1 MKVID
6 LFQRSLRGIF
16 VLGILFLFIP
26 KSYSQLLSYQF
37 SYTANNNN
45 TPVSVNDNAT
55 VNFPYSPGPFLNT
68 PISFT
73 NKIVFGVNHNFLQFY
88 STGMDVEVDLKIERF
103 DRTGASMGTNS
114 KTLEIN
120 YYPFTTQ
127 AYIDR
132 DVFINYGAAGVKVT
146 IDDIRVNN
154 SSVNDLPNH
163 LFIDVFLE
171 KDELVGLSSN
181 PTTINTLQGIN
192 TDCDTNGVVDEIEI
206 AWNTIIGAEEYQLEW
221 TFVNDYGATLNNYLP
236 ASSLKYDF
244 KNNSTRISTTN
255 TSYKIANTFDHGYI
269 LFRVRG
275 IGQDAFNPGFYFP
288 GPWNGNVTD
297 VGYVNNVSSKFHN
310 VHPHELNK
318 NWQLT
323 INYAEEGK
331 KKESINYMDGSMRSR
346 QTLTRIN
353 TDRIVIAG
361 ETVYDH
367 QGRPA
372 VTILPTPVQE
382 EYCQA
387 PVNHASTIKYYTA
400 LNKNTQNAIYS
411 KDDFDIDNPNQSC
424 VASVG
429 ELINTT
435 GASNYYSSNN
445 PFKDAYNAFIPDAE
459 NYPFSMIE
467 YTPDNTGRIRRQGGV
482 GAEFQ
487 INNNHDTRYYYGQP
501 NQLQLDR
508 LFGAEV
514 GDAAHYKKN
523 MVIDPNGQVSVSY
536 LNMEGKTVATSLA
549 GDAPPNLE
557 AVASDSGAV
566 KNFTVDLFNKNSN
579 GQSNLNK
586 VKTDKTGIEFTS
598 QILATTAGNYK
609 LDYTLLVNNFTDNCT
624 GSNVCYNCVYDLEIS
639 VIDECGQ
646 MINTSGNPVNTPIV
660 SMYAGNV
667 TLQNNELVFTT
678 ACSPSQ
684 YNYNSTAA
692 NNNTIITLYL
702 NAGSYT
708 IHKKLN
714 INTQAR
720 NYYLQQFL
728 DTNLNSCIVP
738 LSQLQANALA
748 NIDTSDCYL
757 DCNVC
762 VQSLGTKDEFVSSG
776 KGTALEWDLFYEECL
791 DQCDDYVSL
800 CDQSYQLMLIDV
812 SPGGQYCN
820 YKNVNGIFNFSEQK
834 YKLSLLYY
842 DNKLPGNT
850 SISSQF
856 TLNTSNKYWRN
867 PKRTING
874 NTYNM
879 YIDDAT
885 NQRTKI
891 RLSNINGVY
900 TPAILSNSYLYSD
913 SQGYYTFPEYLAYV
927 EDFVDLWEDGW
938 EKSLVEY
945 HPEYCYY
952 KICMSYSKKVQ
963 SSDTYTSESFDKLLT
978 NSQTYAQAVANGL
991 IDSGTNLP
999 TTWNTLDPFI
1009 LHASNWSAPMPM
1021 GALLDGFLSVYQ
1033 IVGANTYKMYEYAAM
1048 LARCGTQIG
1057 AVPSPSCIDFGSL
1070 YVLPNSGNNVII
1082 NDSIK
1087 NLEWNIFKSLYLANK
1102 RALQSHYANYQTINT
1117 YASGSCE
1124 GFNGCIGNSNFNPYT
1139 YFPQAYGNNPSNWS
1153 NNNSFWGI
1161 GNNNQNQPLPVQPC
1175 DILTYSYYA
1184 SKTPRFMEHK
1194 MEMPA
1199 PSANNLAAQIYYQT
1213 GLCPVDFNFLQ
1224 VLNELADKGKL
1235 IHVNYPM
1242 TSLNTFNGLFLALT
1256 DYNPSQPMNVSHN
1269 WGWSSN
1275 VLSGNLNVSI
1285 FDYVQNTVTCN
1296 MGFFNDSQNPII
1308 WSQVQ
1313 QFKDLVFL
1321 GINNGNYTFEIK
1333 VKIPDGFGGFEW
1345 KKIQGYTSC
1354 FALMSCTF
1362 NEECNPNELAIGL
1375 QNLMSALLIQGEL
1388 DNQAFSLASNNFNST
1403 INVAINNTL
1412 GQPTS
1417 QLRWDYISGGNNPV
1431 FLLYDGNNT
1440 STQIMLEITNIS
1452 NNLSISNIFN
1462 NGAYFNNIN
1471 TLGGHVFTIDVFDFS
1486 GNKLAT
1492 ITGKAWKNNNNTSEA
1507 LSMGTCEIPGPL
1519 SCNLPPHHN
1528 MQQTIAMLSNVF
1540 ANYQGQS
1547 VDLTQN
1553 IYFTSNLCQY
1563 LTECNTQQGSSS
1575 ENSYV
1580 DNGVHYDEL
1589 IFEMPGCELKLV
1601 SSDNG
1606 SPDLNFS
1613 QITSVSDFQ
1622 VTGEADA
1629 QGYFY
1634 EFTFKASYDAMGMIY
1649 TGIVHGTTCWPLL
1662 ACPECIETEL
1672 AKFEYEITEP
1682 SAIEDTCS
1690 YLYNL
1695 YTEAYNWRENYN
1707 SNNPQT
1713 VCDPFP
1719 SMLSQGDFEELGLCC
1734 NTQAFG
1740 AFNNYIQSFYNTA
1753 LCPEDL
1759 PVWNSENCE
1768 GGNEEPSQCESDFND
1783 LVALI
1788 NSYNNSAYATSH
1800 GYSLSTNFY
1809 SSFYVFSQYGFCN
1822 CEYLRYVAYLE
1833 GFINLPA
1840 NDPTPPAIPINQF
1853 ENCSNG
1859 IADNCTERYQ
1869 EYLDY
1874 IDAYNTFANSQ
1885 ANINSYPEITQGQI
1899 ASLEEFIN
1907 ENLCLCLDKYFAFL
1921 ESLMDNVYTG
1931 NPQELEFK
1939 LSLSNF
1945 CEGELPCASSHF
1957 PETPVEDLP
1966 PAPYENP
1973 CVTQLVN
1980 MALQA
1985 AWNQYQQ
1992 QINDLTTYFIN
2003 LYNTKCTEALEN
2015 FTMNYDDKEFHFTLY
2030 YYDQSGNL
2038 IKTVPP
2044 EGVEMINITSYADAL
2059 AVQINS
2065 DRTNKTHTVFTEHRL
2080 ASIYNFNSLNQ
2091 TTRQQIPDHDAI
2103 DLWETKLTSG
2113 FHPLFTISSV
2123 NFVNNIGYAS
2133 GSININGTDVGLLYR
2148 SNDEGSTWQPV
2159 KDVLGAH
2166 INKIVWTDANT
2177 AYAAGQGG
2185 TILKTTDGGHN
2196 WLPLRTYL
2204 AKMNENIT
2212 SMAFKDA
2219 NEGVFICE
2227 NGTIITTANAGQ
2239 TFTKLA
2245 SNTLQPSVARVLK
2258 DITWDGL
2265 EYFLITQI
2273 HNSQLNVYHTEVF
2286 SSSDGT
2292 NWTLFN
2298 LIRSA
2303 QLNKVN
2309 LFNGNRSYLCG
2320 DDGQLYRF
2328 TDGSNVTYEAI
2339 ETGLNKNIR
2348 DVYFKDW
2355 NNGIIIA
2362 DSIANYG
2369 QIYKTHD
2376 GGKTWVLLSAPGA
2389 YYNTLFP
2396 YYENNS
2402 NAKVLAIGHNQL
2414 ISRVIMY
2421 NNTPFGIVPVV
2432 SPNIPAPNNPLPQL
2446 DAVWAQ
2452 RTNANAGPAFAAYQN
2467 NLYYTPDIEAGNSLS
2482 WSSVSGIPSNENIR
2496 ELVFAVMASS
2506 GLPIKGIVLTDNGKL
2521 YLIEKAANSSSIS
2534 LSHLTGTSGYIR
2546 ITLDESN
2553 KRAYAIKNSGTI
2565 SLINLNNTNVT
2576 VNALSPSFPSLSLYN
2591 YSSLVFVDNR
2601 VAAISELGDV
2611 YSNTI
2616 DVNNGNFTS
2625 LQVNEHT
2632 KKLKPLAMNSIRHKN
2647 SSMYMAGTDGD
2658 VYSYVS
2664 GEFTRQLSHTTTT
2677 INGIDRNSNNLFA
2690 AAQNGMLIKFSIQS
2704 GDILVPQYINTN
2716 VSENLYAIAVENNQ
2730 LHAVGQ
2736 NSRALFIADV
2746 TISSP
2751 LTQIITG
2758 AGNSHRLNALA
2769 YRPSQSTPL
2778 AYAVG
2783 NHAQVHSLTDNI
2795 RVKVNNVFTNKLFKV
2810 HFADGSNG
2818 FAAGAG
2824 NALHYTID
2832 GANTW
2837 HISSPNANAEF
2848 DNVSNIHG
2856 VYTYGPASAFICGD
2870 KEFIG
2875 EAGNNGKYTTVMGN
2889 SANSAANVLYD
2900 MYLDANNG
2908 YAVGI
2913 NGTNGRIASTAN
2925 AGISWT
2931 INTINGKPFKALC
2944 KIPNNNHFMAV
2955 GPGETVAYVL
2965 NGTVQNPSISIP
2977 PSLNSNFNDV
2987 FFTNAHTA
2995 YIAGSNGVLLKAANL
3010 QPSNNTYSAFAFGSK
3025 NLNDGLNNQSNTAN
3039 MNVEAVAF
3047 TSASSGFIG
3056 GAYNAANNY
3065 ARKIKDESGRH
3076 SVYHWY
3082 DRLGRL
3088 ILSQNSK
3095 QHNHNPK
3102 QYSYTLYDALGRIT
3116 EAGQKDENTAN
3127 TRFADI
3133 FGAQVNNFYNPNV
3146 IDDTE
3151 FLDWINGNGQR
3162 TQVTKTY
3169 YDEPNS
3175 AIAANL
3181 PNNFTQQ
3188 HLRKRVACVTYEDV
3202 FDNDDETYQHATHYT
3217 YDIHGNVNT
3226 LLQDNP
3232 QISISSQRFKRFDY
3246 SYDLIS
3252 GNVKEVAYQKAEPD
3266 QWYHRYEYDADNRI
3280 THVYTSKDHIIWD
3293 RDLRYFYYK
3302 HGPLARV
3309 EYGDNQVQATDYAYC
3324 LNGWVKGINSNNLNP
3339 NNDIGQDGNTTAG
3352 NLHKNIARDAF
3363 SFSLNYYNGDYS
3375 PIGTFTTQNNF
3386 IADVTAAAYLQ
3397 TDAPGLYNGNIS
3409 SSVTTI
3415 KDINPLSSTYGQALP
3430 QLSAYKY
3437 DQLNRVKQM
3446 KAYRDINI
3454 ANNTWGNG
3462 STYDGS
3468 YETHLTYDANGNI
3481 LTFQKN
3487 GTAATALGMDN
3498 MVYTYENIANGYARN
3513 TNRLRHVND
3522 NPAYTNNYQNDLDD
3536 QGTFSIGNEN
3546 YAYDEIGNQKQD
3558 FSNEIALQE
3567 WNAYG
3572 KVKSITRTSGSLM
3585 PDLEFLYNASGQRT
3599 AKIVKPRDANGLR
3612 PQAEWITTYYVR
3624 DLQGNLMA
3632 VYESSFDTQQQ
3643 TASFKI
3649 KERYLYGS
3657 STLGTDKT
3665 EIELIG
3671 ATPPTNHFSRTL
3683 GNKTF
3688 DLTNWRQDVISVI
3701 TDRKIPV
3708 DSDNDGTIDFYEP
3721 EIITTNE
3728 TFVFGQPLPER
3739 NAGLTNGRYGYQN
3752 QESVDEING
3761 KPKTHYTAE
3770 YWEYNSLTGKRQNL
3784 DPKSNPSISSYAT
3797 FANNP
3802 IFYSDPLGDTIRI
3815 NAIRQGFD
3823 SKQMD
3828 KRLKDFGSSIEKSL
3842 GGKVNVAF
3850 DSPTKD
3856 LDFDVTMSLNLK
3868 EGAKLTDKEQN
3879 IFNFYNQLNSQ
3890 AEDFNVGLGRID
3902 FGEMPKGMFF
3912 RNDVEIDGFKYDATF
3927 NTELLNNMPT
3937 KNGFGS
3943 GEMTLIGMTKR
3954 DIGTFNKL
3962 TGSSVTGISQGS
3974 YNSLT
3979 EGYKTTISM
3988 SNAKD
3993 IKFNVYHSTYNV
4005 SLKSQGLLNHK
4016 VEGTFDRSKN
4026 YHIVR

>member
-1 MKVID
+1 MMKVID

-646 MINTSGNPVNTPIV
+646 MINASGNPTNTPIL

-667 TLQNNELVFTT
+667 IIQNNELTFTT
-678 ACSPSQ
+678 ACNPSQ
-684 YNYNSTAA
+684 YTYNS
-692 NNNTIITLYL
+692 NTITLYL

-748 NIDTSDCYL
+748 NIDTSDCYI

-776 KGTALEWDLFYEECL
+776 KGTALEWDLLYEECL

-820 YKNVNGIFNFSEQK
+820 YKNVNGIYNFNEQK

-978 NSQTYAQAVANGL
+978 NSQTFAQAVANGL
-991 IDSGTNLP
+991 INSGTNLP
-999 TTWNTLDPFI
+999 TAWSTLDPFI

-1021 GALLDGFLSVYQ
+1021 GTLLDGLLSVYQ
-1033 IVGANTYKMYEYAAM
+1033 TVGANTYKMYEYASM
-1048 LARCGTQIG
+1048 IARCGTQIG

-1102 RALQSHYANYQTINT
+1102 RALQSQYANYSTINT
-1117 YASGSCE
+1117 NPGSCE
-1124 GFNGCIGNSNFNPYT
+1124 GFNACIGSSNFNPYT
-1139 YFPQAYGNNPSNWS
+1139 YFPQVYGNNSSNWS
-1153 NNNSFWGI
+1153 NPSSFWGL
-1161 GNNNQNQPLPVQPC
+1161 GNNYNQNQPLPVQPC

-1194 MEMPA
+1194 MDMPA
-1199 PSANNLAAQIYYQT
+1199 PSTNNLAAQIYYQT
-1213 GLCPVDFNFLQ
+1213 GLCPIDYNFLQ

-1235 IHVNYPM
+1235 THVNYPM
-1242 TSLNTFNGLFLALT
+1242 TGLNAFNGLFLALT

-1333 VKIPDGFGGFEW
+1333 VKIPNGLGGFEW

-1354 FALMSCTF
+1354 FAFMSCSF
-1362 NEECNPNELAIGL
+1362 DEECNPNELAIGL

-1417 QLRWDYISGGNNPV
+1417 QLRWEYNSGGNNPL

-1452 NNLSISNIFN
+1452 NNVTINTIFS

-1471 TLGGHVFTIDVFDFS
+1471 TLGGHVFTVDVFDFS

-1492 ITGKAWKNNNNTSEA
+1492 ITGKAWKNSNNTNEA
-1507 LSMGTCEIPGPL
+1507 LSMGACEIPGPL

-1553 IYFTSNLCQY
+1553 VYFTSNLCQY
-1563 LTECNTQQGSSS
+1563 LSECNTQQGSSS
-1575 ENSYV
+1575 ANSYV

-1589 IFEMPGCELKLV
+1589 IFEMPGCELKLIR
-1601 SSDNG
+1601 SDDGN
-1606 SPDLNFS
+1606 PDLDFT
-1613 QITSVSDFQ
+1613 QIVSVSDFQ

-1629 QGYFY
+1629 QGNFY
-1634 EFTFKASYDAMGMIY
+1634 EFSFTATYAAMGMML
-1649 TGIVHGTTCWPLL
+1649 TGTVHGTTCWPLL
-1662 ACPECIETEL
+1662 PCPECIETEL
-1672 AKFEYEITEP
+1672 AEFKYEITEP

-1707 SNNPQT
+1707 NNNPQT
-1713 VCDPFP
+1713 ACDPFP
-1719 SMLSQGDFEELGLCC
+1719 SMLSQGDFEGLGLCC

-1759 PVWNSENCE
+1759 PVWNSENCK
-1768 GGNEEPSQCESDFND
+1768 GGNEEPSQCERDFND
-1783 LVALI
+1783 LVALV

-1822 CEYLRYVAYLE
+1822 CEYRRYARNLVY
-1833 GFINLPA
+1833 FIDLPA
-1840 NDPTPPAIPINQF
+1840 NDPTPPPVPINQF
-1853 ENCSNG
+1853 ENCGNG

-1907 ENLCLCLDKYFAFL
+1907 ENLCLCLDKYVAFL

-2003 LYNTKCTEALEN
+2003 LYNTRCTEALES

-2044 EGVEMINITSYADAL
+2044 EGVEMFNITSYADTL

-2065 DRTNKTHTVFTEHRL
+2065 DRTNKTQTVFTSHRL

-2133 GSININGTDVGLLYR
+2133 GTIKVNGTDVGLLYR

-2212 SMAFKDA
+2212 SMAFKNA

-2245 SNTLQPSVARVLK
+2245 SNTLQPSATRVLK

-2273 HNSQLNVYHTEVF
+2273 HNSQLNVTHTEVF
-2286 SSSDGT
+2286 SSSDGVS
-2292 NWTLFN
+2292 WTLLSN
-2298 LIRSA
+2298 NIRSA

-2309 LFNGNRSYLCG
+2309 LFNSNRSYLCG

-2482 WSSVSGIPSNENIR
+2482 WSSVSGIPSNENIK

-2521 YLIEKAANSSSIS
+2521 YLINKAANSSTIS
-2534 LSHLTGTSGYIR
+2534 LSLFTPVSNIDYVR
-2546 ITLDESN
+2546 IALDETN
-2553 KRAYAIKNSGTI
+2553 KRAYAIKDNASTVMADLNAGTVGLTTV
-2565 SLINLNNTNVT
+2565 SSFINLTPNSDTYVSLAAFDGNVYAFT
-2576 VNALSPSFPSLSLYN
+2576 AKGEIYGRAIGTGGVLLGAKPSRYT
-2591 YSSLVFVDNR
+2591 Y
-2601 VAAISELGDV
+2601 
-2611 YSNTI
+2611 Y
-2616 DVNNGNFTS
+2616 
-2625 LQVNEHT
+2625 
-2632 KKLKPLAMNSIRHKN
+2632 LKPLAMNSIRHKN

-2664 GEFTRQLSHTTTT
+2664 GVFTRQHSHTTTT

-3232 QISISSQRFKRFDY
+3232 QISISGQRFKRFDY

-3309 EYGDNQVQATDYAYC
+3309 EYGDNQVQATDYAYT
-3324 LNGWVKGINSNNLNP
+3324 LQGWIKGINSETLSPVRDMGKDGDFISSNNP
-3339 NNDIGQDGNTTAG
+3339 NKFFAQDAYAYSLGYFANDYTSIGSSSFLASKTNSDVLNARH
-3352 NLHKNIARDAF
+3352 NLW
-3363 SFSLNYYNGDYS
+3363 
-3375 PIGTFTTQNNF
+3375 
-3386 IADVTAAAYLQ
+3386 
-3397 TDAPGLYNGNIS
+3397 NGNIGS
-3409 SSVTTI
+3409 MITTI
-3415 KDINPLSSTYGQALP
+3415 TDPITITNGVPSFNILAQGT
-3430 QLSAYKY
+3430 AYKY
-3437 DQLNRVKQM
+3437 DQLNRLIQM
-3446 KAYRDINI
+3446 QAYANLDYTNNLWINS
-3454 ANNTWGNG
+3454 GLP
-3462 STYDGS
+3462 YDGR
-3468 YETHLTYDANGNI
+3468 YENTFTYDANGNI
-3481 LTFQKN
+3481 TGQLRKNEAGVAINNLT
-3487 GTAATALGMDN
+3487 
-3498 MVYTYENIANGYARN
+3498 Y
-3513 TNRLRHVND
+3513 NRLNSNGKILQNRLYHVND
-3522 NPAYTNNYQNDLDD
+3522 AVALNAFNDDIDD
-3536 QGTFSIGNEN
+3536 QGTFVNGGNINAANN
-3546 YAYDEIGNQKQD
+3546 YGYTEIGELNRNDQK
-3558 FSNEIALQE
+3558 EIAE
-3567 WNAYG
+3567 IKYTATG
-3572 KVKSITRTSGSLM
+3572 KVKEVIRIANSSKKNLKFDYDAMGNRI
-3585 PDLEFLYNASGQRT
+3585 
-3599 AKIVKPRDANGLR
+3599 AKHIYSSANVWESSEYYIKDA
-3612 PQAEWITTYYVR
+3612 
-3624 DLQGNLMA
+3624 QGNTMS
-3632 VYESSFDTQQQ
+3632 VYKYQNDPQTQTSSFAQ
-3643 TASFKI
+3643 TEK
-3649 KERYLYGS
+3649 YLYGS
-3657 STLGTDKT
+3657 TNFGKDKT
-3665 EIELIG
+3665 ITEMIG
-3671 ATPPTNHFSRTL
+3671 ASTQSNVASRTL
-3683 GNKTF
+3683 ENKHYNGANHLGNI
-3688 DLTNWRQDVISVI
+3688 LTVFTDKKYPLDTNTDGTVDGYLADVISSNDYYPFGVVMKERSFSVANVREQFNGKEYD
-3701 TDRKIPV
+3701 TETETSDFGARNL
-3708 DSDNDGTIDFYEP
+3708 DSDLGVWGAIDPLQHKYP
-3721 EIITTNE
+3721 SLSPYN
-3728 TFVFGQPLPER
+3728 FVANSPLILIDP
-3739 NAGLTNGRYGYQN
+3739 
-3752 QESVDEING
+3752 NG
-3761 KPKTHYTAE
+3761 KEIKIVTNDPEFRGYILNQLQKLTDDKLDIDLNGVIQIIHRAE
-3770 YWEYNSLTGKRQNL
+3770 
-3784 DPKSNPSISSYAT
+3784 NPSKQYGTELINQLISSKNTHFILQSSIGDNHSKPFVVGDEAASNGVGIGT
-3797 FANNP
+3797 T
-3802 IFYSDPLGDTIRI
+3802 IMIDP
-3815 NAIRQGFD
+3815 N
-3823 SKQMD
+3823 
-3828 KRLKDFGSSIEKSL
+3828 SSIEITDQDGVDRVSL
-3842 GGKVNVAF
+3842 PQIVLGHELIHSSHADKGIQDPELA
-3850 DSPTKD
+3850 DPTGD
-3856 LDFDVTMSLNLK
+3856 NYPV
-3868 EGAKLTDKEQN
+3868 KL
-3879 IFNFYNQLNSQ
+3879 
-3890 AEDFNVGLGRID
+3890 
-3902 FGEMPKGMFF
+3902 
-3912 RNDVEIDGFKYDATF
+3912 
-3927 NTELLNNMPT
+3927 
-3937 KNGFGS
+3937 GS
-3943 GEMTLIGMTKR
+3943 GIPLTKEEIKTR
-3954 DIGTFNKL
+3954 EKENLLRTEQGITNLRKVSGPNKANEL
-3962 TGSSVTGISQGS
+3962 RAIEIT
-3974 YNSLT
+3974 T
-3979 EGYKTTISM
+3979 EDDK
-3988 SNAKD
+3988 K
-3993 IKFNVYHSTYNV
+3993 
-4005 SLKSQGLLNHK
+4005 
-4016 VEGTFDRSKN
+4016 
-4026 YHIVR
+4026 